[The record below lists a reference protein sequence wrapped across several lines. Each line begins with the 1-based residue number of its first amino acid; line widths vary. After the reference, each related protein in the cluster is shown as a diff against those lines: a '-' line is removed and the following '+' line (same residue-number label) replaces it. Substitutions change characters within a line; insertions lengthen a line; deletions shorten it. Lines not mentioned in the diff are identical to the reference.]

1 MGIFRRKRPAAVARE
16 VVRDHTYDDAILD
29 IAAEEMDAGHLR
41 AATTVLAECREEP
54 EVRALRAEVLGEH
67 AIGHADELL
76 ELAKGNSDP
85 DLWLLAGT
93 AFVREAWAIR
103 GSGRADTVGK
113 DRFKVFFGTLRKA
126 VAPLHEA
133 AKLLPRDAVPWAQLQ
148 TAGLGLQ
155 VDREQKDEV
164 WREIAARCPTLYPA
178 HWTRLQI
185 LAAKWGGS
193 AEEMMAFAQGS
204 VDAAPPGD
212 PVVAMLPLAHFE
224 IFLEQFED
232 AVQSRSALKIAG
244 LKMRYFGR
252 HRDEIATAAD
262 KWAADRWGAD
272 KKDPGKRGAAAKSHP
287 RALQA
292 HNLFAAA
299 FALADDAPRAKR
311 HLLGMRDH
319 VHEVP
324 WAYVAYL
331 ADDLEKEY
339 SELANKYL

>member
-1 MGIFRRKRPAAVARE
+1 MGIFRRRRPATVARA

-41 AATTVLAECREEP
+41 AATTVLAECRDEP
-54 EVRALRAEVLGEH
+54 EVRALRVEVLGEH

-76 ELAKGNSDP
+76 ELAKSNGDP

-93 AFVREAWAIR
+93 AFIREAWAVR
-103 GSGRADTVGK
+103 GSGRADAVGK
-113 DRFKVFFGTLRKA
+113 DRFKVFFATLRKA

-148 TAGLGLQ
+148 TAGMGLQ
-155 VDREQKDEV
+155 VSREQKDEV
-164 WREIAARCPTLYPA
+164 WREIVARCPTLYPA

-204 VDAAPPGD
+204 ADHAPEGD

-224 IFLEQFED
+224 IFLEEFEE
-232 AVQSRSALKIAG
+232 AVRARSALKIAT
-244 LKMRYFGR
+244 LKLRYFSR
-252 HRDEIATAAD
+252 VHDEIAAAAD
-262 KWAADRWGAD
+262 KWEAVPQR
-272 KKDPGKRGAAAKSHP
+272 PHP

-311 HLLGMRDH
+311 HLIGMRDH
-319 VHEVP
+319 VHDVP
-324 WAYVAYL
+324 WSYVAYL
-331 ADDLEKEY
+331 ADDLEREY

>member
-41 AATTVLAECREEP
+41 AATTVLAECRDEP

-76 ELAKGNSDP
+76 ELAKANSDP

-93 AFVREAWAIR
+93 AFIREAWAIR

-126 VAPLHEA
+126 VGPLHEA
-133 AKLLPRDAVPWAQLQ
+133 AKLLPGDAVPWSQLQ

-155 VDREQKDEV
+155 VDRDQKDEV
-164 WREIAARCPTLYPA
+164 WREIVARCPSLYPA

-185 LAAKWGGS
+185 LASKWGGS
-193 AEEMMAFAQGS
+193 AEEMMAFAHGS
-204 VDAAPPGD
+204 VDAAPLGD

-232 AVQSRSALKIAG
+232 AVQARSAFKIAT
-244 LKMRYFGR
+244 LKMRYFSR
-252 HRDEIATAAD
+252 VRDEIAEAAD
-262 KWAADRWGAD
+262 KWEAR
-272 KKDPGKRGAAAKSHP
+272 PGKAHP
-287 RALQA
+287 RSLQA

-299 FALADDAPRAKR
+299 FALADDAPRAKK

-319 VHEVP
+319 VHDVP
-324 WAYVAYL
+324 WSYVAYL

-339 SELANKYL
+339 SELANKYLDA